1 MSKSQTNANPV
12 RPSNFQ
18 AIHLVLSEWE
28 DGERSRFLELIE
40 DLEPEVPG
48 LGGLMAKAV
57 SERVFESL
65 AIAASIYTKNVPQAD
80 VRHVLYV
87 LCEHFEIE
95 PHFELQQAKKTKKK

>member
-1 MSKSQTNANPV
+1 MPKSKTNANPV
-12 RPSNFQ
+12 HPSDFQ

-65 AIAASIYTKNVPQAD
+65 AIAASIYTKHVPDAD

-87 LCEHFEIE
+87 LCAHFSIE
-95 PHFELQQAKKTKKK
+95 PKFELNKSKSK